1 MDEKTR
7 LKGIGF
13 EAVWERTFERTEVL
27 VDCEDVVT
35 RLLEVEK
42 VLPHSVQKVRLSEEM
57 SLI

>member
-35 RLLEVEK
+35 EVARGGKGLTAFRAEG
-42 VLPHSVQKVRLSEEM
+42 EA
-57 SLI
+57 I

>member
-1 MDEKTR
+1 MDANVDEKTR

-35 RLLEVEK
+35 EVARGGKGLTAFRAEG
-42 VLPHSVQKVRLSEEM
+42 EA
-57 SLI
+57 I